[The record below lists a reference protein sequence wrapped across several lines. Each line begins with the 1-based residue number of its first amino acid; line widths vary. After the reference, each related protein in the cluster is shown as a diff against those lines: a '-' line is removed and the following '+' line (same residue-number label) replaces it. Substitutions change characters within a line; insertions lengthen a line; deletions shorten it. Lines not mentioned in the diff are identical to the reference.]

1 DSYGNPTAGTSV
13 NFEVNSWPGGADGQ
27 AVLPGSCITLGN
39 GQASTIFTFG
49 NAAGEYKVTAT
60 SGTLT
65 GSPITFTAMAFTPAA
80 LNKIS
85 GDGVSNTVTST
96 VDITAQL
103 VNDSGF
109 GIGGEDI
116 VFSIIQYPDGAT
128 GQGVLPGSDTTDS
141 NGDAL
146 TVLTL
151 GNKIGNYVVRADYNS
166 GILTA
171 DFTITATPAS
181 PYQVALTGPGSVG
194 AGEVS
199 TVFTVTVQDQ
209 YGNLSNVTADTLF
222 SVQTTA
228 GGTGGFYSDSLGAN
242 PITSRA
248 ISTGSNTAVFYY
260 KDTSIGDPT
269 ITVTRVSGQD
279 LSVVSDTLDISVIP
293 GGLSYFAVTGD
304 NSIMS
309 AGESRVITVTAYDVE
324 NNPKTDLTQMNV
336 YFSGANASPSP
347 SQVIPTCSNNNSVD
361 TAFGSVVLLE
371 FTNGAATT
379 ELKVYDVETVH
390 IKAMNDP
397 TSPTVTTSDSQ
408 DLDIVVGHGSAKYLK
423 FSADIP
429 VPAGDFLAGIEFPL
443 GELRAMDLYDNL
455 CDGADVPA
463 NGYSGTKAVNY
474 TLSGTADAPDGSAVD
489 IWTNNVAF
497 TAGVSTTVLN
507 ATLYRAQDTA
517 ITAAGSDLTGINIAS
532 NVITVSAGVISKL
545 SFYEQPATSCLTNT
559 NLVQQPVVAVAD
571 QYGNPVFAASDQITI
586 S

>member
-1 DSYGNPTAGTSV
+1 
-13 NFEVNSWPGGADGQ
+13 
-27 AVLPGSCITLGN
+27 
-39 GQASTIFTFG
+39 
-49 NAAGEYKVTAT
+49 
-60 SGTLT
+60 
-65 GSPITFTAMAFTPAA
+65 
-80 LNKIS
+80 
-85 GDGVSNTVTST
+85 
-96 VDITAQL
+96 
-103 VNDSGF
+103 
-109 GIGGEDI
+109 
-116 VFSIIQYPDGAT
+116 
-128 GQGVLPGSDTTDS
+128 
-141 NGDAL
+141 
-146 TVLTL
+146 
-151 GNKIGNYVVRADYNS
+151 
-166 GILTA
+166 
-171 DFTITATPAS
+171 
-181 PYQVALTGPGSVG
+181 LTGPGSVG

-242 PITSRA
+242 PITGRA

-260 KDTSIGDPT
+260 RDTSIGDPT
-269 ITVTRVSGQD
+269 ITVTRISGQD

-309 AGESRVITVTAYDVE
+309 SGESRVITVTAYDVE
-324 NNPKTDLTQMNV
+324 NNPKTDLTQMNI
-336 YFSGANASPSP
+336 YFGGANASPSP

-361 TAFGSVVLLE
+361 VAFGSVVLLE

-379 ELKVYDVETVH
+379 ELKVYNVETVH

-429 VPAGDFLAGIEFPL
+429 IPAGDFLAGIEFPL

-463 NGYSGTKAVNY
+463 DGYSGTKAINY
-474 TLSGTADAPDGSAVD
+474 TLSGTADAPDGSAID

-507 ATLYRAQDTA
+507 TTLYRAQDTA
-517 ITAAGSDLTGINIAS
+517 ITAAGSDLTGTNIAS
-532 NVITVSAGVISKL
+532 NIITVSAGAISKL
-545 SFYEQPATSCLTNT
+545 SFYEQPTTSCLTNT
-559 NLVQQPVVAVAD
+559 NLAQQPVVAVAD

-586 S
+586 SASLTSGTYTPVSNGVLSGDSLQVIVSGGVATFSGIKYSYPESIYLRASGGSGTDVYSYQIVFSLAPSDGIMQAGSLLEPADIASTVDSSGERINIFDFRITDSGSDGYGIDLTQIAITRDASTDTTGGWASYIAGAYISDGLTVILGTVTDNVLTFGDAAS